1 MNVLDIVYIEFVLFL
16 KMFLMDKEKLDA
28 DIALALYI
36 GMIHDTGVFQYSNT
50 SKRSHEIM
58 AALYDAGINIQMI
71 NTSEK
76 GVSAIIDQ
84 QKANAAVRA
93 IHDKFFS
100 DTF

>member
-1 MNVLDIVYIEFVLFL
+1 MMITSGVEE
-16 KMFLMDKEKLDA
+16 KMVKALNDA
-28 DIALALYI
+28 
-36 GMIHDTGVFQYSNT
+36 N
-50 SKRSHEIM
+50 
-58 AALYDAGINIQMI
+58 INIQMI